1 MEDEEEM
8 NRIRI
13 LKDCVV
19 RVQSSLKSIVV
30 NQKKQL
36 EKDEEYQK
44 KFYKLCNDIGV
55 DPFTQKKGFLSGLLN
70 KNLDEYYK
78 QLGMRVLGVCLD
90 TRFQN
95 GGLIRLADVKARLN
109 EHAENKSERVHSS
122 DIRTAVGKLSVL
134 SSSLCLV
141 HIEDEEMGGEVEY
154 IKSADMEFSGD
165 SLRILAR
172 ANKKKGKLQ
181 VADMGHDTNGKW
193 EKELNLFVDQGIA
206 WVDIHDGLT
215 TYYFPTIV
223 FASWRVCW

>member
-134 SSSLCLV
+134 SSSLCIV

-223 FASWRVCW
+223 FAS